1 MQVGSVHTQRSQ
13 QILSSCG
20 ICNWRSLDHWVNDS
34 LLTINCKVP
43 SWWLSSL
50 MISLIFSYKAWGALL
65 GRRLAE
71 RGIIVACIDYRCWCL
86 TTYKAFVMLFTMYLS
101 SRLCFRPLF
110 FFNWWV
116 LNDWFIFACLV
127 KIWMSCRNFPQGT
140 ISDMV
145 TDASEGISF
154 VCNNAASFGGDPNK

>member
-110 FFNWWV
+110 FLIGEYWMIDLSSLAWWKYE
-116 LNDWFIFACLV
+116 CLAE
-127 KIWMSCRNFPQGT
+127 
-140 ISDMV
+140 ISLK
-145 TDASEGISF
+145 EQ
-154 VCNNAASFGGDPNK
+154 

>member
-1 MQVGSVHTQRSQ
+1 MVYYAGFTEDFSMQVGSVHTQRSQ

-86 TTYKAFVMLFTMYLS
+86 TRLLWCS
-101 SRLCFRPLF
+101 SLCTCHSYYVFDLY

-116 LNDWFIFACLV
+116 LNDWFIFTCLV
-127 KIWMSCRNFPQGT
+127 KIWICLAE
-140 ISDMV
+140 ISLK
-145 TDASEGISF
+145 EQ
-154 VCNNAASFGGDPNK
+154 